1 MRERLRELMARVLEV
16 DPADLPPEPTPE
28 SVEGWSSLK
37 HVELMLALE
46 EELDLTVDPELAP
59 LLTSLSA
66 IVDFAESAAP
76 ERAATASPPAR
87 A

>member
-1 MRERLRELMARVLEV
+1 MRERLRELMARVFDV
-16 DPADLPPEPTPE
+16 DPAALPPDPTPE

-46 EELDLTVDPELAP
+46 EELDVVVDPELAP
-59 LLTSLSA
+59 QLVSLDA
-66 IVDFAESAAP
+66 MTEFAEANV
-76 ERAATASPPAR
+76 RPPAP